1 MLTTLRREAQDMM
14 AAVWNGKNRK
24 PALRRASNELAL
36 LATDFP
42 LIADEE
48 STRRFCCMAQE
59 KGWRV
64 WNDKGWLMLDKA
76 LPVPDTVSVASI
88 SDHADV
94 ELCCCISL
102 LTRHPESGDATR
114 FIRAIVK
121 ADEAGCQPMQR
132 LCRQMHQ
139 ELAAMLRMHQP
150 LPGALLPY
158 LCVAARKGEDAI

>member
-1 MLTTLRREAQDMM
+1 MLTMLRREVQEMLT
-14 AAVWNGKNRK
+14 AVWHGKNRK

-59 KGWRV
+59 KGWRI
-64 WNDKGWLMLDKA
+64 WDENGWLMLDKA
-76 LPVPDTVSVASI
+76 VPAPDTVSMASI
-88 SDHADV
+88 SARADN

-102 LTRHPESGDATR
+102 LTRHPESGDASR
-114 FIRAIVK
+114 FIRALVK
-121 ADEAGCQPMQR
+121 ADEAGRQPMQR
-132 LCRQMHQ
+132 LCRQLHQ
-139 ELAAMLRMHQP
+139 ELAAMLRTHQP

-158 LCVAARKGEDAI
+158 LCFAARKGEDAT